1 MRNYTYVRVP
11 FENVYVLGIAG
22 PSDAGKTTLVERLA
36 SRLSERGFVATVK
49 HLTHA
54 PAIDT
59 EGKDTARHRAA
70 GAQATYG
77 ITDDEGWF
85 ATGADRTLD
94 ETLDDLAPDYDY
106 ALVEGF
112 SQADVP
118 TVALGGRDH
127 AGEQVAAAPTA
138 DDLALGSVVDALHDS
153 EPYET
158 LGSLV
163 ARVKRSSREDRAGAI
178 ATFTGRVRERDAPD
192 DEPTEHLEFEKYD
205 GVAEERLETIRG
217 DLLDRDGIFEVALHH
232 RTGVVEAGED
242 IVFVVILAGHRA
254 EAFRAVEDG
263 IDRLKDEVPLFKKE
277 VTVSDEFWAHEGP

>member
-1 MRNYTYVRVP
+1 VRNYTYVRVP
-11 FENVYVLGIAG
+11 FRNVHVLAISG

-36 SRLSERGFVATVK
+36 SRLSERGAVATVK
-49 HLTHA
+49 HLHA
-54 PAIDT
+54 PDIDT

-70 GAQATYG
+70 GAAATYG

-85 ATGADRTLD
+85 ATGEDRSLD
-94 ETLDDLAPDYDY
+94 ATLDDLAPDYDY

-112 SQADVP
+112 SDAHLP

-127 AGEQVAAAPTA
+127 AGDQVAAAPTA
-138 DDLALGSVVDALHDS
+138 DDLEVDAVADALHDC

-158 LGSLV
+158 LESLV
-163 ARVKRSSREDRAGAI
+163 TRVKASPDQDRAGAI

-192 DEPTEHLEFEKYD
+192 DDPTEHLEFEKYD
-205 GVAEERLETIRG
+205 GVAEERLATIRG
-217 DLLDRDGIFEVALHH
+217 DLLDRDGVYAVELHH

-242 IVFVVILAGHRA
+242 IVFVVVLAGHRA
-254 EAFRAVEDG
+254 EAFRAVENG

-277 VTVSDEFWAHEGP
+277 VTVSDEFWDHEGP